1 MVCVNKKNGGYNETH
16 IFWTSSFSDKSN
28 DVMQKNN
35 YFNELQKKQKISL
48 KFNIII
54 KRK

>member
-1 MVCVNKKNGGYNETH
+1 MVGVNKKMVAITRRVFSGLVH
-16 IFWTSSFSDKSN
+16 FSDKSN

>member
-1 MVCVNKKNGGYNETH
+1 MVCVNKKGGYNETH

-35 YFNELQKKQKISL
+35 YFNELQKNKDQLEI
-48 KFNIII
+48 
-54 KRK
+54 

>member
-1 MVCVNKKNGGYNETH
+1 MVCVNKTIGGYNETH
-16 IFWTSSFSDKSN
+16 IFWTNSFSDKSN
-28 DVMQKNN
+28 DVMQKHFFMN
-35 YFNELQKKQKISL
+35 YKKQKISL